1 MSQRCCPAA
10 VAAFSGGPS
19 YGMNGTGKSTI
30 AKAIRLSAAEGDLS
44 SLKTFGENL
53 PPACQCLPPI
63 PKVLV
68 FDEDFV
74 STIVFRESEV
84 IQNAFEVFIKT
95 SQYEEKQRL
104 IKVAPLR
111 VV

>member
-1 MSQRCCPAA
+1 
-10 VAAFSGGPS
+10 
-19 YGMNGTGKSTI
+19 
-30 AKAIRLSAAEGDLS
+30 
-44 SLKTFGENL
+44 
-53 PPACQCLPPI
+53 
-63 PKVLV
+63 V